1 MGAAILIPLEGIE
14 MGKKIFGTGESVTT
28 EPAMEG
34 VSIEPAAVEPEIP
47 LMAEPVEAAPAEQP
61 VALALHSAE
70 EVGRAV
76 IGALV
81 RGNSVS
87 PRKLR
92 IDVLNSAEIRLVEQP
107 DGGKVISHGVFRIA

>member
-1 MGAAILIPLEGIE
+1 

-34 VSIEPAAVEPEIP
+34 VSIEPAAVNPGAP
-47 LMAEPVEAAPAEQP
+47 LMAEPVEVTP
-61 VALALHSAE
+61 ALHSAE

-76 IGALV
+76 IDVLV

-107 DGGKVISHGVFRIA
+107 EGGKVISHGVFRIA